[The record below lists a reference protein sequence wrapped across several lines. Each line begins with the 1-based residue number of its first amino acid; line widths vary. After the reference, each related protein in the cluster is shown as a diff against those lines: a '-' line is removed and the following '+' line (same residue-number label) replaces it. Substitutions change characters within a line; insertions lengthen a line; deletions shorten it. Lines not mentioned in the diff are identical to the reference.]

1 MERKEIKQ
9 RVSQLQ
15 DKEALLQLL
24 NDIVKDELSGDNVFS
39 FSMKQLSYYCNP
51 NNLRGRYSHFSIPKK
66 TGGQRRIS
74 APSRG
79 LAHILYYVNEMLK
92 AVYQPSDYAMGFAE
106 GRNVVDNAS
115 RHIGQNYVFNTDLE
129 NFFPSIEQ
137 PRVWKRFQ
145 LPPFNFNQKLASIL
159 AGLCCIKEKSEDGNF
174 IYVLPQGAPT
184 SPLITNAICDNLDR
198 KLCGLARR
206 FGLHYSRY
214 ADDITFSSMYNVFYE
229 DGEFVSELKRIVE
242 DQKFRIKAS
251 KTRLQKVGQ
260 RQEVTGLTVS
270 NRVNTS
276 KGYIAEIR
284 NLLHIWEKYGYNEA
298 YKRFYPHY
306 KKNKGHVK
314 KGEPMLEN
322 VLYGK
327 LQYLKMV
334 KGEKDPVYSALQA
347 RYNRLTSPL
356 NAEVNQ
362 NLDYLRSFTISE
374 FEEIVGSP
382 IQYCLSKDKNLYGK
396 SLLDGKEIIIS
407 ITGAAKHE
415 LAKSKIITDET
426 LLAGVKS
433 VDFNVESKSTPG
445 LYVILTAKNGGSP
458 FWLMTYYDPTV
469 TEISL
474 SSIPATE
481 LIDIWEKN
489 GIDSAIQAFEKG
501 TVVEPEKKQNKVK
514 KKTNAKKSSSP
525 IDIVDMGIDDLFID
539 DIDGYID
546 EIGYMDDGVDF
557 SFEDM

>member
-1 MERKEIKQ
+1 
-9 RVSQLQ
+9 
-15 DKEALLQLL
+15 
-24 NDIVKDELSGDNVFS
+24 
-39 FSMKQLSYYCNP
+39 
-51 NNLRGRYSHFSIPKK
+51 
-66 TGGQRRIS
+66 
-74 APSRG
+74 
-79 LAHILYYVNEMLK
+79 
-92 AVYQPSDYAMGFAE
+92 
-106 GRNVVDNAS
+106 
-115 RHIGQNYVFNTDLE
+115 
-129 NFFPSIEQ
+129 
-137 PRVWKRFQ
+137 
-145 LPPFNFNQKLASIL
+145 
-159 AGLCCIKEKSEDGNF
+159 
-174 IYVLPQGAPT
+174 
-184 SPLITNAICDNLDR
+184 
-198 KLCGLARR
+198 
-206 FGLHYSRY
+206 
-214 ADDITFSSMYNVFYE
+214 
-229 DGEFVSELKRIVE
+229 
-242 DQKFRIKAS
+242 
-251 KTRLQKVGQ
+251 
-260 RQEVTGLTVS
+260 
-270 NRVNTS
+270 
-276 KGYIAEIR
+276 
-284 NLLHIWEKYGYNEA
+284 
-298 YKRFYPHY
+298 
-306 KKNKGHVK
+306 
-314 KGEPMLEN
+314 MLEN

-327 LQYLKMV
+327 VQYLKMV

-501 TVVEPEKKQNKVK
+501 TAVEPEKKQNKVK